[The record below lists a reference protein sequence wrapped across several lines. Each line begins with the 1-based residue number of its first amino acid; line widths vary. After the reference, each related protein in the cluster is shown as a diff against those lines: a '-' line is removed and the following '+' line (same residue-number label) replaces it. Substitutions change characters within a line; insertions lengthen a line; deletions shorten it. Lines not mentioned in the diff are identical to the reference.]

1 MSAQQSEVFG
11 RASATRIMR
20 EACAAAG
27 LDPTDAELIRLGEN
41 AIFRVGT
48 PPVIVRIARGPAF
61 RDSAAKEVAVAQWL
75 SQEGIK
81 AARVW
86 RGPDDQPLDVS
97 GSPVTLWEFLD
108 GRRGSPD
115 DLVSLAGILRDLHS
129 RPVPRTFE
137 LPEEDILGRVRPRIE
152 TAPIPDEDR
161 RFLTDLVTE
170 LDEAVACLTFPLD
183 VAVTHGDA
191 HVQNLMIVDDKPI
204 LIDFERVAVGQPEW
218 DLAMTATE
226 YVTAGWWTR
235 EEYEAFS
242 SVYGFDVMAWSGFGV
257 LRRVHELKMTTWL
270 MQNVE
275 ESAEVRVEYHY
286 RMTTIRSGEGRE
298 SWRPF

>member
-1 MSAQQSEVFG
+1 MSTQQSEAFG

-75 SQEGIK
+75 SHEGIR

-86 RGPDDQPLDVS
+86 RGPDDQPLDIS
-97 GSPVTLWEFLD
+97 GSPVTFWEYLD

-115 DLVSLAGILRDLHS
+115 DLVSLASILRDLHS
-129 RPVPRTFE
+129 RAVPTLFD
-137 LPEEDILGRVRPRIE
+137 LPQEDILGRVRPRIE
-152 TAPIPDEDR
+152 AAPIPDEDR
-161 RFLTDLVTE
+161 RFLIDLVTE
-170 LDEAVACLTFPLD
+170 LNEAVASLDFPLG
-183 VAVTHGDA
+183 VSVTHGDA
-191 HVQNLMIVDDKPI
+191 HVQNLMVIGGVPI

-226 YVTAGWWTR
+226 YATAGWWSAPQ
-235 EEYEAFS
+235 YELFAAT
-242 SVYGFDVMAWSGFGV
+242 YGFDVMTWSGFNV

-270 MQNVE
+270 MQNVQE
-275 ESAEVRVEYHY
+275 AVEVRTEYQV
-286 RMTTIRSGEGRE
+286 RLATMRSGETQKP
-298 SWRPF
+298 WRPF